1 MSDTESATKEIVVSE
16 DFPNRPETLWKALTT
31 GTLIERWMGM
41 APVGFEA
48 RPGNRFTFQT
58 SPAGAWDGTISCEV
72 IEAVPNEKLVYS
84 WKGGDAENEGYGSP
98 LETIVTFKL
107 TRTTDETRLEL
118 VHSGFRLPLNETA
131 YENMGKG
138 WNQCASN
145 LHDVANDL

>member
-58 SPAGAWDGTISCEV
+58 SSAGAWDRTISCEV
-72 IEAVPNEKLVYS
+72 IEAVPNES
-84 WKGGDAENEGYGSP
+84 SSIHGRAEMP
-98 LETIVTFKL
+98 K
-107 TRTTDETRLEL
+107 TRDMARHLKR
-118 VHSGFRLPLNETA
+118 S
-131 YENMGKG
+131 
-138 WNQCASN
+138 
-145 LHDVANDL
+145 